1 MFAKAPKSVRQTG
14 GIVTLVGM
22 SAVAAVLVAASVTP
36 AMAVTGLAA
45 NSTLGIFDNLP
56 DYLQIDQLAQ
66 KTSLYAKGSDGQD
79 VLLASF
85 YAQNREEVSLDEIS
99 PFVIDAAIA
108 TEDPRFYEHGGVDL
122 IGTTRALLSN
132 FIGGTVQGGSSITQQ
147 YVKNVLVQKAEGLSD
162 PAARD
167 AAYDEATETSA
178 ERKLK
183 EMKLAIGLEQEY
195 SKDEILTGYLN
206 IASFGGRVYGIQS
219 AAKTYFGV
227 DAKDLTIEQAASLIA
242 TLNNPNNLRIDQ
254 EENLKDNESRRDYVI
269 SRMLAEGKISQAQ
282 HDKAVKAPL
291 TPKIT
296 PSSTGCQSAGSSA
309 YFCDYVTWIIRN
321 DPAFGAT
328 EDERWNAFQ
337 RGGWKIMTT
346 LNVGVQEAAANAE
359 GTWVPRTFE
368 GIEIGSA
375 VVSVEVGT
383 GRVIAMAQNK
393 AYSNDPEITQ
403 TDPAYTSVN
412 YSTDK
417 LYGGSSGFQVGSTYK
432 VFALA
437 EWLKAGHGL
446 GETVDGRAEVDGAP
460 RKWSMSTFT
469 NSCDGAG
476 GADWSTIN
484 DGSNP
489 GGIMDA
495 LTATTNSIN
504 TSYIAM
510 SQKLDLCAIRK
521 TAESLLVKRAD
532 GDVLASGPAA
542 TLGTNEISP
551 LTMAVSFAGIANQ
564 GVVCSPIAIDKI
576 TDANGKDIPPPKS
589 TCTQALT
596 PQVANTVAYALR
608 TVLTNGTGTASNPG
622 DGIPI
627 MGKTGT
633 TDRAVHTWMV
643 GGTTKVATAVWVG
656 NVVGFSPTSSFN
668 FNGVAGNRVRHQIF
682 REIMATANGV
692 YGGEA
697 FGSPDS
703 TMMGGGRSVPVPDT
717 KGLTFDQAKQLLEAA
732 GLSVQNGGGV
742 DSELAVG
749 KVVSTDPAVGT
760 TINGAALVTVYTSN
774 GTLVAGPPSQVG
786 KTEAQARAALSSWTI
801 RVVYLDPPADICRP
815 VDGEEGDPEEAP
827 TPTPT
832 PVVTCVPAP
841 NPNKGKVTKQ
851 TPRGGFVKS
860 TAQVTLTV
868 QN

>member
-45 NSTLGIFDNLP
+45 NSTLGIFDQLP
-56 DYLQIDQLAQ
+56 DYLQVDKLAE
-66 KTSLYAKGSDGQD
+66 KTSLYAKGGDGKD

-85 YAQNREEVSLDEIS
+85 FAQDREEVSLDEIS

-108 TEDPRFYEHGGVDL
+108 TEDPRFYDHGGVDL

-162 PAARD
+162 PVARK
-167 AAYDEATETSA
+167 AAYEEATETSA

-183 EMKLAIGLEQEY
+183 EMKLAIGIEQNY
-195 SKDEILTGYLN
+195 SKEEILTGYLN
-206 IASFGGRVYGIQS
+206 IAAFGGRVYGIQS

-227 DAKDLTIEQAASLIA
+227 DAKDLKLEQAASLIA

-254 EENLKDNESRRDYVI
+254 EENLEDNEARRDYVL
-269 SRMLAEGKISQAQ
+269 SRMLAEGKITQKE
-282 HDKAVKAPL
+282 HDKAVKTAL
-291 TPKIT
+291 EPKIT
-296 PSSTGCQSAGSSA
+296 PSSTGCQSAGNAA

-321 DPAFGAT
+321 DPAFGKT

-337 RGGWKIMTT
+337 RGGWKIMSS
-346 LNVGVQEAAANAE
+346 LNLAVQEAAANGEA
-359 GTWVPRTFE
+359 TWVPKTAE

-375 VVSVEVGT
+375 AVSVEVGT

-393 AYSNDPEITQ
+393 NYSNDPEITQ
-403 TDPAYTSVN
+403 TDPSYTSVN

-417 LYGGSSGFQVGSTYK
+417 LYGSSSGFQVGSTYK

-437 EWLKAGHGL
+437 EWLEAGHGL
-446 GETVDGRAEVDGAP
+446 GETVDGRAEVDGEP
-460 RKWSMSTFT
+460 RKWSMSTFS

-484 DGSNP
+484 DGNNP
-489 GGIMDA
+489 GGIIDA

-504 TSYIAM
+504 TAYIAM
-510 SQKLDLCAIRK
+510 SQKLDLCEIRK
-521 TAESLLVKRAD
+521 TAESLLVHRAD

-542 TLGTNEISP
+542 TLGTNEIAP
-551 LTMAVSFAGIANQ
+551 LTMAVAVAGIANQ
-564 GVVCSPIAIDKI
+564 GKVCSPIAIDKI
-576 TDANGKDIPPPKS
+576 TDANGKDIAPPKT
-589 TCTQALT
+589 TCTQAIS
-596 PQVANTVAYALR
+596 PQVANTVAYAMAS
-608 TVLTNGTGTASNPG
+608 VIYSGTATASNTR
-622 DGIPI
+622 DGIPL

-633 TDRAVHTWMV
+633 TDNAVHTWMV
-643 GGTTKVATAVWVG
+643 GSSSKVATAVWVG
-656 NVVGFSPTSSFN
+656 NVVGFSSLSNFN
-668 FNGVAGNRVRHQIF
+668 FNGVTANRVRHQIF
-682 REIMATANGV
+682 REIMATANGI

-703 TMMGGGRSVPVPDT
+703 TMLGGGRSVPVPDT
-717 KGLTFDQAKQLLEAA
+717 KSLTFEQAKQILEAC
-732 GLSVQNGGGV
+732 GLSVQNGGAI

-749 KVVSTDPAVGT
+749 KVVKTDPPVGT

-774 GTLVAGPPSQVG
+774 GSLVPGPATQVG
-786 KTEAQARAALSSWTI
+786 KTEAVATAALSRWRV
-801 RVVYLDPPADICRP
+801 RVVYVDPPDDICRP
-815 VDGEEGDPEEAP
+815 VDDEPVSSGDP

-832 PVVTCVPAP
+832 ITCVPAA
-841 NPNKGKVTKQ
+841 NPNKGKVIRQ
-851 TPRGGFVKS
+851 SPIGGFVKS
-860 TAQVTLTV
+860 SATVTLTV

>member
-1 MFAKAPKSVRQTG
+1 MFAKTPKSVRQTG
-14 GIVTLVGM
+14 GILTLVGM

-66 KTSLYAKGSDGQD
+66 KSSLYAKDADGKD

-85 YAQNREEVSLDEIS
+85 YAQDREEVTLDQIS
-99 PFVIDAAIA
+99 PFVVDAAIA

-122 IGTTRALLSN
+122 IGTGRAILSN
-132 FIGGTVQGGSSITQQ
+132 FIGGSVQGGSSITQQ

-162 PAARD
+162 PTARK
-167 AAYDEATETSA
+167 AAYAAATETSA

-183 EMKLAIGLEQEY
+183 EMKLAIGIEQKY
-195 SKDEILTGYLN
+195 SKEEILNGYLN

-219 AAKTYFGV
+219 AAKYYFGV
-227 DAKDLTIEQAASLIA
+227 NAKDLTLEQAASLIA

-254 EENLKDNESRRDYVI
+254 EENLSDNKSRRDYVLG
-269 SRMLAEGKISQAQ
+269 RMLAEGKISQAQ
-282 HDKAVKAPL
+282 HDKAVKTAL

-296 PSSTGCQSAGSSA
+296 PSSTGCQSAGNAA

-321 DPAFGAT
+321 DPAFGKT

-337 RGGWKIMTT
+337 RGGWKIMSS
-346 LNVGVQEAAANAE
+346 LNLGIQSAAANGEA
-359 GTWVPRTFE
+359 TWVPWTYD

-375 VVSVEVGT
+375 AVSIEVGT
-383 GRVIAMAQNK
+383 GRVLAMAQNK
-393 AYSNDPEITQ
+393 NYSNDPEITQ
-403 TDPAYTSVN
+403 TDPSYTSVN

-417 LYGGSSGFQVGSTYK
+417 LYGSSSGFQVGSTYK
-432 VFALA
+432 IFALA

-446 GETVDGRAEVDGAP
+446 GETVDGRAEVDGEP

-476 GADWSTIN
+476 GADWSTAN
-484 DGSNP
+484 DGNNP
-489 GGIMDA
+489 GGIIDA

-504 TSYIAM
+504 TAYIAM
-510 SQKLDLCAIRK
+510 SQKLDLCEIRK
-521 TAESLLVKRAD
+521 TAESLLVHRAD
-532 GDVLASGPAA
+532 SDVLASGPAA
-542 TLGTNEISP
+542 TLGTNEIAP
-551 LTMAVSFAGIANQ
+551 LTMAVAVAGIANQ
-564 GVVCSPIAIDKI
+564 GKVCSAIAIDKI
-576 TDANGKDIPPPKS
+576 TDANGKDIAPPKT
-589 TCTQALT
+589 TCTQAIT
-596 PQVANTVAYALR
+596 PQVANTVAYAMG
-608 TVLTNGTGTASNPG
+608 TVVSNGTATASNPG
-622 DGIPI
+622 DGVPI
-627 MGKTGT
+627 IGKTGT
-633 TDRAVHTWMV
+633 TDNAVHTWMV
-643 GGTTKVATAVWVG
+643 GATTKVATAVWVG
-656 NVVGFSPTSSFN
+656 NVVGFGSLYNYS
-668 FNGVAGNRVRHQIF
+668 FNGVAANRVRHQIF
-682 REIMATANGV
+682 REMMATANGI

-697 FGSPDS
+697 FGDPDA

-732 GLSVQNGGGV
+732 GLSVQNGGAI

-749 KVVSTDPAVGT
+749 KVVRTDPAVGT

-774 GTLVAGPPSQVG
+774 GTLVAGPPTQVG
-786 KTEAQARAALSSWTI
+786 KTEALARAALSRWNI
-801 RVVYLDPPADICRP
+801 RVVYVDPPTANC
-815 VDGEEGDPEEAP
+815 ESNNNSSATP

-832 PVVTCVPAP
+832 ATCEPAP
-841 NPNKGKVTKQ
+841 NPNQGKVIKQ
-851 TPRGGFVKS
+851 TPIGGFVKS
-860 TAQVTLTV
+860 TAVVTLTV